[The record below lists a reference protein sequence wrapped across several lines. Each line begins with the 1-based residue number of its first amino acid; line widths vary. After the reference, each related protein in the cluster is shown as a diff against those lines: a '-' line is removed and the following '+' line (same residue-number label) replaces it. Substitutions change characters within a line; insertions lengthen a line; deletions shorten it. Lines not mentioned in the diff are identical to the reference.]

1 MGAPMVRRLAQAG
14 HGLTIWNRTEERAQA
29 LRDVARVAKRPADVA
44 EGAQVIIAM
53 LLDGA
58 ITRSTLV
65 DDGVMD
71 ALEPGTTII
80 DMGSVDPKTDQDLA
94 KLAHKHG
101 CHLLD
106 APVSGGVVGAREGSM
121 SIFVGGDM
129 AVFKAVGPI
138 LNALGRPTHLGPIG
152 AGQITKLANQLI
164 VASTI
169 GAVAEGLRLAEAGG
183 CDPAKVRLA
192 LAGGFADSRILE
204 LHGKRM
210 VEGDFI
216 AGGRSVAQLKD
227 LDNAMSEAD
236 RFGLELP
243 LGACVRDGFRDLVE
257 GRDGGDLDHSAYYL
271 WLKQRLGQT

>member
-44 EGAQVIIAM
+44 QGAQVIIAM

-65 DDGVMD
+65 DDSVMD